1 MKRFLTIV
9 GLAALVL
16 LLLLCGEKLAFAAT
30 ALPTQPADMWTC
42 MRQGDGSWKLANVA
56 ASSIQQVD

>member
-1 MKRFLTIV
+1 MKRFLAIV

-30 ALPTQPADMWTC
+30 TLPTQPADIWAYT
-42 MRQGDGSWKLANVA
+42 RQGDGSWKLANVA
-56 ASSIQQVD
+56 ASSMQQVD